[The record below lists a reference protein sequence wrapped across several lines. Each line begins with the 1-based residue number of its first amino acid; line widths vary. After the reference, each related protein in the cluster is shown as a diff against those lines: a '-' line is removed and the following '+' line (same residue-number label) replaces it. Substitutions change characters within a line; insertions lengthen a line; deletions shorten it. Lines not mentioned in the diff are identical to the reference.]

1 MTHMTDTI
9 RKPWSRDELLLVMNL
24 YCRIPFGRQHSRASE
39 VIELANALGRT
50 PGSVAMKLNNLT
62 SLDPEERA
70 HGVKGLPGASQL
82 DRLVWNEFHEDW
94 ERFAIESEQLRCQV
108 THCAPPVL
116 ATENMDESTDGPTE
130 SQRMVKTRL
139 AQGFFRR
146 MVLMAYQGK
155 CCISGNPI
163 PELLVASHIL
173 PWASHPEHRVNPCNG
188 LCLSRLHDGA
198 FDQGLITFDE
208 DYRLVLSKRI
218 RDHLAHRS
226 IHDNFACFEG
236 KPLNL
241 PEKFYPDRQLLAKH
255 RETLF
260 KDA

>member
-70 HGVKGLPGASQL
+70 RGVKGLPGASQL
-82 DRLVWNEFHEDW
+82 DRLVWNQFHEDW
-94 ERFAIESEQLRCQV
+94 ERFAIESEQLRYQV
-108 THCAPPVL
+108 THCAQPVL

-130 SQRMVKTRL
+130 SQRMAKTRL
-139 AQGFFRR
+139 VQGFFRR

-163 PELLVASHIL
+163 PALLVASHIL